1 MEDGS
6 RQDRIEM
13 LGNEI
18 RTRRKAVGLSQDM
31 LGQMVGNGQSYIHRI
46 EAGKVSVGM
55 NALIKIADALDIEV
69 RDLILF

>member
-1 MEDGS
+1 
-6 RQDRIEM
+6 M

>member
-1 MEDGS
+1 MEDRS

>member
-1 MEDGS
+1 MEDRS

-31 LGQMVGNGQSYIHRI
+31 LGQMVGNGQSYTHRI

>member
-1 MEDGS
+1 MEDRS

-13 LGNEI
+13 LGNES

>member
-1 MEDGS
+1 
-6 RQDRIEM
+6 M

-31 LGQMVGNGQSYIHRI
+31 LGQMVGNGKSYTHRI

>member
-1 MEDGS
+1 
-6 RQDRIEM
+6 M

-31 LGQMVGNGQSYIHRI
+31 LGQMVGNGQSYTHRI

-55 NALIKIADALDIEV
+55 NSLIKIADALDIEV